1 MIRALDGLAAWVTSL
16 RRWPQ
21 TLASVHPSTDERIE
35 IDTVHHNIVKLN
47 PLAGWSEE
55 QVWSYITRH
64 QLPYNELDDRRYRS
78 IGCARCT
85 RPTNPGEDLCAG
97 RWLGRKLQEG
107 MWTPHDNGGSE
118 GQRAGRVCAAR
129 RRSTHQHIAHSR
141 IADWL

>member
-97 RWLGRKLQEG
+97 RWLGRKVKKECGLH
-107 MWTPHDNGGSE
+107 TITVDLRGSAPAE
-118 GQRAGRVCAAR
+118 SARPAVAAR
-129 RRSTHQHIAHSR
+129 ISTSPSR
-141 IADWL
+141 E